1 MVGLELQKLVIS
13 IQSAQFAYSFL
24 HRQVNLAPQKGE
36 FDGLDLFRRTRGKIG
51 NGAVFDLSV
60 FSVALVQKMADV
72 LA

>member
-1 MVGLELQKLVIS
+1 VGFERQKLVIS

-36 FDGLDLFRRTRGKIG
+36 FDGFDLCWRTGGEIG
-51 NGAVFDLSV
+51 NDAVFDLSV
-60 FSVALVQKMADV
+60 FSVALAQKMANV

>member
-13 IQSAQFAYSFL
+13 IQSAQFAYSLL

-36 FDGLDLFRRTRGKIG
+36 FDGFDLFWRTGGEIG
-51 NGAVFDLSV
+51 NGAVFALSV
-60 FSVALVQKMADV
+60 FSVALAQKMADV